1 MLEKGSLPEGG
12 GHGTGYQGSG
22 HGPSCRRSE
31 VLGQGS
37 QKRVWFQF
45 CVVPCGTST
54 RGLQR
59 FPSNP
64 GYPVT
69 GAVQGAPTAARTP
82 RWGARQQVPAAPPPF
97 PAERRPAPAV
107 PCPEASP
114 GRPVAAATTARQPG
128 RREARPGPGAVSGA
142 RGAQEE
148 AGTGLPALP
157 GAELGVTPP
166 QAVRSSGGLGLCVNT
181 CEVSSGLV
189 KNC

>member
-54 RGLQR
+54 PGLQR

-128 RREARPGPGAVSGA
+128 RREARPGPAPARCRGRVERRRRPGRGCLPCPERSWESPRRRPCGA
-142 RGAQEE
+142 RA
-148 AGTGLPALP
+148 A
-157 GAELGVTPP
+157 
-166 QAVRSSGGLGLCVNT
+166 SGSV
-181 CEVSSGLV
+181 
-189 KNC
+189 